1 MRFKR
6 SGKWHSAISIII
18 LPSSPF
24 IPFIF
29 FIKLR
34 KWQRIY
40 ADFITSV
47 SKLSQYIW
55 RQHLRIT
62 TGNIHI
68 CIIHMHKSK
77 DYIDKCYPGILII
90 HVRIPDL
97 RYKLNLI
104 DENVISLVRINH
116 MITHVFIQFQ
126 WITIPGIFQYIQCQ
140 GNDLVF
146 LHTFSQK
153 PFPIQPKQQYRFSA
167 SAKSRDD
174 LNTSIILLWNNLFQ
188 ILFSRIH
195 LHTSRFICGYPH
207 LFHV

>member
-6 SGKWHSAISIII
+6 SGKRHSAISIII

-29 FIKLR
+29 VIKLR

-40 ADFITSV
+40 TDFIASV

-62 TGNIHI
+62 AGNIHI
-68 CIIHMHKSK
+68 GIIHMHKSK
-77 DYIDKCYPGILII
+77 DYINKCYLGILII

-104 DENVISLVRINH
+104 DENVISLFRINH

-126 WITIPGIFQYIQCQ
+126 WITILGIFQYIQCQ

-153 PFPIQPKQQYRFSA
+153 PFPIQPKQQYRFTA

-188 ILFSRIH
+188 ILLSRIH
-195 LHTSRFICGYPH
+195 LDTSRFICGYLHFP
-207 LFHV
+207 